1 MQKLSL
7 VTILLIY
14 FTASQAQK
22 HSFYGSLHAGLAS
35 SQGHEAK
42 LSSGLGVELEARLSE
57 RFYIVARPT
66 LNFRGYNANL
76 QVNSVKATYLDFPV
90 TLESLLGEPAK
101 MNLFIG
107 AGGYFGV
114 ALAGKYKTNL
124 SFNSTEWQ
132 PLKIGES
139 LNDNR
144 SATDYGLSFNGGFR
158 FAGGSRV
165 IKMGVQTQWGLK
177 NVVPLDAQD
186 ATNNNPI
193 RLRNITAY
201 LSLAIF

>member
-1 MQKLSL
+1 MRKSGL
-7 VTILLIY
+7 VIILFIS
-14 FTASQAQK
+14 FITSQAQK
-22 HSFYGSLHAGLAS
+22 HSVYGALHAGLAS
-35 SQGHEAK
+35 SQGREAK
-42 LSSGLGVELEARLSE
+42 LSSGVGIELEARLSE

-76 QVNSVKATYLDFPV
+76 QVNSVKVTYLDFPV

-107 AGGYFGV
+107 AGGYFGL

-132 PLKIGES
+132 TLKIGES
-139 LNDNR
+139 INDNR
-144 SATDYGLSFNGGFR
+144 SSTDYGLSFNGGVR
-158 FAGGSRV
+158 FAGGNRV
-165 IKMGVQTQWGLK
+165 VKMGVQTQWGLK
-177 NVVPLDAQD
+177 NVVPKDAQD
-186 ATNNNPI
+186 DSNNSPI

-201 LSLAIF
+201 LSIAIF